1 MLRNAG
7 REFGEQSARD
17 RETGVSQVEASGV
30 MQCRHEVSRESCLP
44 TLITVTGS
52 GSADN
57 VLGYWKHSTHS
68 YSLGMVNGL
77 ICYKEK
83 NSHHHNVLRTTDL
96 INNSFK
102 LNASKTT
109 ITKCNII

>member
-7 REFGEQSARD
+7 VRRAIARD
-17 RETGVSQVEASGV
+17 TETGVSQVEASGV

-52 GSADN
+52 GLADN

-68 YSLGMVNGL
+68 SSLGMVNGL

-83 NSHHHNVLRTTDL
+83 NSHHHNVLRATDL

-109 ITKCNII
+109 ITKCNNI